1 LIHNGKQA
9 QSLVCLN
16 SQKSGRRAIRIATAF
31 APAALGCVL
40 LGASGSVGHAQTYS
54 LEELVNG
61 ATFTIPTNTGNS
73 VIFENFANKFAIPPH
88 RLQPGQQIPAAS
100 EMFATAINIG
110 TANPGLLWQSAE
122 WAVTP
127 TQFLDAGWT
136 YDVVTTDSI
145 NGTGMA
151 LGSYFSQPG
160 GDILITNALASDDE
174 SLGNLMNSP
183 CRTPA
188 VTHDALLFD
197 PTSVMH
203 AATDVSVQANTSGN
217 AALFSFTQTF
227 SSIPADTPE
236 PNAPA
241 MVLGMGVAAGL
252 LSRRRLRRRAP
263 KA

>member
-1 LIHNGKQA
+1 MHNCKPFHA
-9 QSLVCLN
+9 QVCLN
-16 SQKSGRRAIRIATAF
+16 STKSGRSSIRIPSLF
-31 APAALGCVL
+31 VPAVLGCVL
-40 LGASGSVGHAQTYS
+40 FVASGSSGHAQTYS

-61 ATFTIPTNTGNS
+61 ATFTIPTNTGHS
-73 VIFENFANKFAIPPH
+73 VIFENFANTFAIPPH
-88 RLQPGQQIPAAS
+88 RLQPGQLIPSAS
-100 EMFATAINIG
+100 EMFATAINVG
-110 TANPGLLWQSAE
+110 TANPGLLWQSAA

-160 GDILITNALASDDE
+160 GDILVKNALANDDE
-174 SLGNLMNSP
+174 NLGNLLNSP
-183 CRTPA
+183 CSTPA
-188 VTHDALLFD
+188 VTHDDLLFD

-203 AATDVSVQANTSGN
+203 AATDVSVQANTDGN

-227 SSIPADTPE
+227 SSIPAETPE

-241 MVLGMGVAAGL
+241 MVLGMGIAAGL
-252 LSRRRLRRRAP
+252 LSRRRLRRR
-263 KA
+263 KR